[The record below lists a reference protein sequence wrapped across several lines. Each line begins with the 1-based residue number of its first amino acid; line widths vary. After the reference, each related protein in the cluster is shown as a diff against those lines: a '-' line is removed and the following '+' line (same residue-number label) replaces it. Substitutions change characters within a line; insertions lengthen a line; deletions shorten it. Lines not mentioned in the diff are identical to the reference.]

1 MLKSL
6 KTAVFGVLALGLMSG
21 LMVGI
26 AGTAKAE
33 VITLKLHHLL
43 PPVSSAHKNMLVP
56 WANKVMKDSGGRL
69 KIDIYPSMQL
79 GGAPPQLAG
88 QARDGIVDIV
98 WTLPGYTP
106 GLFTRTEVFEL
117 PFMHSSTVATTLA
130 INEFADNHP
139 EDFKAYKI
147 IAMHVHAGQLF
158 HSRKPIRTVA
168 DIKGT
173 KIRTPTR
180 TGAWLIEAMGAVP
193 IGAPV
198 PKIPEL
204 LSKGIVDSVL
214 VPFEIVG
221 PLKLDQLVNY
231 HIVLDDPKT
240 TRINTTTFM
249 IAMNKKKYDS
259 LPADLRKVID
269 NNSGKHIA
277 KWIGEIWDAAEK
289 PGMAKAAASGEIF
302 KLPPAEVAKLRA
314 MTEGPVTERWIK
326 DVSSKGIDGVALVK
340 EARALIAKYSK

>member
-6 KTAVFGVLALGLMSG
+6 KIAVFGVLALGLMA
-21 LMVGI
+21 GI
-26 AGTAKAE
+26 AGTVKAKSD

-43 PPVSSAHKNMLVP
+43 PPVSHAHKNMLVP
-56 WANKVMKDSGGRL
+56 WADKVMKESGGRL
-69 KIDIYPSMQL
+69 KIEIYPSMQL
-79 GGAPPQLAG
+79 GGAPPQLAS
-88 QARDGIVDIV
+88 QARDGVVDIV

-117 PFMHSSTVATTLA
+117 PFMHSSTVATTQA
-130 INEFADNHP
+130 INEFVENHP

-147 IAMHVHAGQLF
+147 IAMHVHAGQAF

-180 TGAWLIEAMGAVP
+180 TGAWLIEAMGATPV
-193 IGAPV
+193 GAPV
-198 PKIPEL
+198 PKIPEF

-221 PLKLDQLVNY
+221 PLKLNELVDY
-231 HIVLDDPKT
+231 HIILDDPKVE
-240 TRINTTTFM
+240 RINTSTFM
-249 IAMNKKKYDS
+249 IAMNRAKYES

-269 NNSGKHIA
+269 NNSGMNIA
-277 KWIGEIWDAAEK
+277 KWIGEIWEAAEK
-289 PGMAKAAASGEIF
+289 PGKELAAKSGEIF
-302 KLPPAEVAKLRA
+302 ALPPAEVAKLRA

-326 DVSSKGIDGVALVK
+326 DVAKKGIDGEALVK